1 MRRFFRSAAFPILI
15 VIVLAFF
22 AQRLLNGDEKE
33 KTPTLSEFQAQVQ
46 ERSRRVRRGH
56 LPAEEQHDPGPAE
69 ERQRVLGRLS
79 RTTTSRQLVRI
90 LERHDVAFNAEGT
103 GGSSFLSILTYILPF
118 ILFFGFWLFLMNQM
132 QGGGSRVMSF
142 GKSRAKRMSVDAPK
156 ITFRDVAGVD
166 EAVQELHEIKEF
178 LENPKRFQALGARI
192 PKGVLLYGP
201 PGTGKTLLARAVAG
215 EAGVPFF
222 SISGSDFVEM
232 FVGVGASRVRDLFE
246 QAKQNSPCIIFMDE
260 IDAVGRHRGAGMG
273 GGHDEREQTLN
284 QLLVEMDGFEMKDN
298 IILIAATNRPDILDP
313 ALLRP
318 GRFDRQIVVDRPDRK
333 GRKQI
338 LEVHTRGKPLAKVI
352 DLDALA
358 GQTPGFTGAD
368 LANLINEAAL
378 LTARSSKREITMD
391 ELEEG
396 IMRVIAG
403 PEKKSRVMSEKER
416 LVTAYHELG
425 HAIVGHL
432 LPNCDPVHK
441 ISIISRGQALGYTIS
456 LPTEDKFLTTRAE
469 LTDTMGMTLGGRA
482 AEEIVFGEIT
492 TGASNDL
499 EKVTATAK
507 QMVMRYGM
515 SERLGPR
522 VFGHDRSQ
530 PFLGR
535 EFSSEPDY
543 SDEIAREI
551 DDEIRR
557 IVEEAHQT
565 AKDILIEHR
574 EAMDRISRILL
585 RARDDQ
591 LRGVREAAR
600 GGLRGRGVRR
610 ARGGAEGPRGPRGA
624 GEESRSRGPQARAAA
639 ASRFRRQRRDA
650 RRPPRRLA
658 TFAEPP
664 IRPRS
669 ARYSPGD
676 PDHGDRQRD
685 PRLVLGRGPVPAN
698 PSGRSSTAAR
708 LLDEGADLLDVGGE
722 STRPGARGVSAA
734 EELARVGPVVEE
746 LRGAP
751 ARRSR
756 STPPRSR
763 SRRPRSTPARGS
775 STTSRRFESE
785 PELAALCA
793 DRDCG
798 LVLMHMQGTPRTM
811 QSDPTYD
818 DVVDDVKAFLAERIE
833 FATAEGVARGAHLD
847 RPWDRLRQDRR
858 SQPGAPAAA
867 QRAGRARP
875 ADRGRHLPQELPRQ
889 PHGPRGRRAGR
900 RHDRLQRAGDAGR
913 SVRVPGPRRGRSIA
927 RRSTSP
933 RRSSAVVPGRAG
945 SRSLPDSGAGALVAS
960 RPVEAHRP
968 GLELLRRGR
977 DPPPLDLHAS
987 RRQRGRAR
995 DRAAPRDRRQLRRP
1009 GLRRRC

>member
-22 AQRLLNGDEKE
+22 AQRLISPSQAEE
-33 KTPTLSEFQAQVQ
+33 TPTFTEFQSQVDNRPDEIESVTFEQ
-46 ERSRRVRRGH
+46 KNQTLTVVEQDGNEYSVGY
-56 LPAEEQHDPGPAE
+56 LPETEQA
-69 ERQRVLGRLS
+69 LLNRLEVQDIE
-79 RTTTSRQLVRI
+79 TKV
-90 LERHDVAFNAEGT
+90 EGT

-118 ILFFGFWLFLMNQM
+118 VLFFGFWLFLMNQM

-156 ITFRDVAGVD
+156 ITFRDVAGAD

-178 LENPKRFQALGARI
+178 LENPKKFQALGARI

-318 GRFDRQIVVDRPDRK
+318 GRFDRQIVVDRPDRR
-333 GRKQI
+333 GRKKI
-338 LEVHTRGKPLAKVI
+338 LEVHTRGKPLAKQI

-378 LTARSSKREITMD
+378 LTARSGKREITMD

-403 PEKKSRVMSEKER
+403 PEKKTRVMSEKER
-416 LVTAYHELG
+416 LVTAYHEMG
-425 HAIVGHL
+425 HAIVGQV

-441 ISIISRGQALGYTIS
+441 ISIIGRGQALGYTIA
-456 LPTEDKFLTTRAE
+456 LPGEDKFLTTRAE
-469 LTDTMGMTLGGRA
+469 LADTMAMTLGGRA
-482 AEEIVFGEIT
+482 AEEIIFGEIT

-499 EKVTATAK
+499 EKVTETAK
-507 QMVMRYGM
+507 GMVMRFGM

-535 EFSSEPDY
+535 EFSAEPDY

-565 AKDILIEHR
+565 AKDILVERR
-574 EAMDRISRILL
+574 EALDKISKILL
-585 RARDDQ
+585 E
-591 LRGVREAAR
+591 RETIDAEQFAKLLEGAAEEEVFGAEDEELESPEPEPEPER
-600 GGLRGRGVRR
+600 SAGR
-610 ARGGAEGPRGPRGA
+610 EGPRPL
-624 GEESRSRGPQARAAA
+624 P
-639 ASRFRRQRRDA
+639 
-650 RRPPRRLA
+650 
-658 TFAEPP
+658 
-664 IRPRS
+664 RPRPGFAGGS
-669 ARYSPGD
+669 AEMR
-676 PDHGDRQRD
+676 
-685 PRLVLGRGPVPAN
+685 
-698 PSGRSSTAAR
+698 
-708 LLDEGADLLDVGGE
+708 AD
-722 STRPGARGVSAA
+722 
-734 EELARVGPVVEE
+734 
-746 LRGAP
+746 
-751 ARRSR
+751 
-756 STPPRSR
+756 
-763 SRRPRSTPARGS
+763 
-775 STTSRRFESE
+775 
-785 PELAALCA
+785 
-793 DRDCG
+793 
-798 LVLMHMQGTPRTM
+798 
-811 QSDPTYD
+811 
-818 DVVDDVKAFLAERIE
+818 
-833 FATAEGVARGAHLD
+833 
-847 RPWDRLRQDRR
+847 
-858 SQPGAPAAA
+858 
-867 QRAGRARP
+867 
-875 ADRGRHLPQELPRQ
+875 
-889 PHGPRGRRAGR
+889 
-900 RHDRLQRAGDAGR
+900 
-913 SVRVPGPRRGRSIA
+913 
-927 RRSTSP
+927 
-933 RRSSAVVPGRAG
+933 
-945 SRSLPDSGAGALVAS
+945 
-960 RPVEAHRP
+960 
-968 GLELLRRGR
+968 
-977 DPPPLDLHAS
+977 
-987 RRQRGRAR
+987 
-995 DRAAPRDRRQLRRP
+995 
-1009 GLRRRC
+1009 

>member
-22 AQRLLNGDEKE
+22 AQRLLNHPS
-33 KTPTLSEFQAQVQ
+33 TQPPPTLGQFLAEVKSDPRSFGEVTFQPKSNTIQVKLQ
-46 ERSRRVRRGH
+46 DGKEYSVGY
-56 LPAEEQHDPGPAE
+56 PNNYEP
-69 ERQRVLGRLS
+69 
-79 RTTTSRQLVRI
+79 QLVNTLQRNHV
-90 LERHDVAFNAEGT
+90 EFNAEGT

-118 ILFFGFWLFLMNQM
+118 ILFFGFWVFLMNQM

-166 EAVQELHEIKEF
+166 EAVQELQEIKEF

-338 LEVHTRGKPLAKVI
+338 LEVHTRGKPLAKQI

-378 LTARSSKREITMD
+378 LTARSSKREITMV

-432 LPNCDPVHK
+432 LPNTDPVHK
-441 ISIISRGQALGYTIS
+441 VSIISRGQALGYTIS

-469 LTDTMGMTLGGRA
+469 LTDTMAMTLGGRA

-499 EKVTATAK
+499 EKVTETAK

-522 VFGHDRSQ
+522 VFGHDRSM

-535 EFSSEPDY
+535 EFSAEPDY

-557 IVEEAHQT
+557 FVEEAHQT
-565 AKDILIEHR
+565 AKDILAERR
-574 EAMDRISRILL
+574 EGLDRISKILL
-585 RARDDQ
+585 E
-591 LRGVREAAR
+591 RETIDAEQFMKLLE
-600 GGLRGRGVRR
+600 GGSEEQVFGEPEEEPTAPEAPPEPEKKAGR
-610 ARGGAEGPRGPRGA
+610 EGPRPV
-624 GEESRSRGPQARAAA
+624 P
-639 ASRFRRQRRDA
+639 
-650 RRPPRRLA
+650 
-658 TFAEPP
+658 
-664 IRPRS
+664 RPR
-669 ARYSPGD
+669 PG
-676 PDHGDRQRD
+676 
-685 PRLVLGRGPVPAN
+685 
-698 PSGRSSTAAR
+698 
-708 LLDEGADLLDVGGE
+708 
-722 STRPGARGVSAA
+722 
-734 EELARVGPVVEE
+734 
-746 LRGAP
+746 
-751 ARRSR
+751 
-756 STPPRSR
+756 
-763 SRRPRSTPARGS
+763 
-775 STTSRRFESE
+775 
-785 PELAALCA
+785 
-793 DRDCG
+793 
-798 LVLMHMQGTPRTM
+798 
-811 QSDPTYD
+811 
-818 DVVDDVKAFLAERIE
+818 
-833 FATAEGVARGAHLD
+833 FAGTAEM
-847 RPWDRLRQDRR
+847 
-858 SQPGAPAAA
+858 
-867 QRAGRARP
+867 RA
-875 ADRGRHLPQELPRQ
+875 
-889 PHGPRGRRAGR
+889 
-900 RHDRLQRAGDAGR
+900 
-913 SVRVPGPRRGRSIA
+913 
-927 RRSTSP
+927 
-933 RRSSAVVPGRAG
+933 
-945 SRSLPDSGAGALVAS
+945 
-960 RPVEAHRP
+960 
-968 GLELLRRGR
+968 
-977 DPPPLDLHAS
+977 DPPDA
-987 RRQRGRAR
+987 
-995 DRAAPRDRRQLRRP
+995 
-1009 GLRRRC
+1009 